1 MNEMLRKLYL
11 NNMDKL
17 KAFYN
22 ENEWLNLCGPLCVK
36 VGEYRKQKTK
46 LMIIGQETHGWCN
59 SLTLQDQLDT
69 YEAFN
74 FGSSY
79 VSSPFWN
86 VTRKLERALDI
97 TPYAIAWSNINRF
110 DCDEGSPDGTAIEE
124 SIKDFDFI
132 LKEEIDVLSPDVCI
146 LFTNRKYDSRLSDLF
161 SGLVFKDVDELPVSH
176 FAKLNHPLLP
186 AFTIRAP
193 HPKTIRMMSWE
204 NDFLEY
210 IRNHHASACQDHV

>member
-1 MNEMLRKLYL
+1 MNNALRKLYFG
-11 NNMDKL
+11 NMDKL
-17 KAFYN
+17 NTFYSDN
-22 ENEWLNLCGPLCVK
+22 ESLNLCGPLCMK
-36 VGEYRKQKTK
+36 VGDYTKQKTK
-46 LMIIGQETHGWCN
+46 LMIVGQETNGWCN

-124 SIKDFDFI
+124 TIKDLDFI
-132 LKEEIDVLSPDVCI
+132 LKEEIELLSPDVCI
-146 LFTNRKYDSRLSDLF
+146 LFTNRKYDNRLSDLF
-161 SGLVFKDVDELPVSH
+161 SGLVFKDIDGLPISH
-176 FAKLNHPLLP
+176 FARLYHSSLP

-210 IRNHHASACQDHV
+210 IKNHSASHGKN